1 MGAVY
6 NRVRSKA
13 VTAAA
18 AGTGG
23 ACGDHLSSQQHPH
36 IGLAAPGVAQTMN
49 VNILRQKYG
58 ISLYICRILESLVEW
73 GTASG
78 AEP

>member
-18 AGTGG
+18 GTG

-36 IGLAAPGVAQTMN
+36 IGLAAPVVAQTMN
-49 VNILRQKYG
+49 VNILPQKYK
-58 ISLYICRILESLVEW
+58 IVLYICRILESLVE
-73 GTASG
+73 
-78 AEP
+78 